1 MSNLEQIKE
10 ISTRMKALREI
21 HEMSEDDLA
30 KKLNIDLEAYK
41 NYEAALCDIP
51 IGFLNEFAHFF
62 NVELISLLTGEEPKL
77 RTYTVV
83 KKDKGLKIDRRKQYD
98 YQSLAYNFVGK
109 RMEPFLV
116 KVPVKDEDAPVI
128 CSSHEGQEFNYV
140 LEGQL
145 EIVIGKHQVILE
157 AGDSIYFN
165 ANAKHGMKALGNKEA
180 RFLAIII

>member
-1 MSNLEQIKE
+1 MSNLEQIKDVS
-10 ISTRMKALREI
+10 IRMKTLREI
-21 HEMSEDDLA
+21 HEISIEGLSQ
-30 KKLNIDLEAYK
+30 KLNIDLETYK
-41 NYEAALCDIP
+41 KYEAALCDIP

-83 KKDKGLKIDRRKQYD
+83 RKDKGLKIDRRKQYD
-98 YQSLAYNFVGK
+98 YQNLAYNFVGK
-109 RMEPFLV
+109 KMEPFLV
-116 KVPVKDEDAPVI
+116 KVPVTDENTPII
-128 CSSHEGQEFNYV
+128 CSNHEGQEFNYL

-145 EIVIGKHQVILE
+145 KIMIGKHQVILE

-165 ANAKHGMKALGNKEA
+165 ANVKHGMKALGGNEA